1 MVTLKSTHA
10 AAALVVLVVA
20 LALTPTLAEVSA
32 CPEGDGCVEV
42 MSGGELP
49 APYIMK
55 DCCKSLS
62 EDSMSCLCE
71 LRDKFAKRLPVM
83 FFDGVCPTSCGT
95 SITHESG

>member
-32 CPEGDGCVEV
+32 CPEGDDCVEV
-42 MSGGELP
+42 LGSGELHEP
-49 APYIMK
+49 KIMK
-55 DCCKSLS
+55 HCCENLS

-71 LRDKFAKRLPVM
+71 LRDKFAKRFPVM
-83 FFDGVCPTSCGT
+83 FFDAVCPTSCGT